1 MHLHDGG
8 LNPTS
13 HIHVPAIIIQS
24 HVASVIL
31 SDCDGHAT
39 AVSSQEPSVTG
50 KNDWVSGS
58 MSDGSGTQVTSCRP
72 PPGLVGSQCLNE
84 SQMQWS
90 AADTGAEACH
100 ARSPTQVDDVCPQDS
115 ISSPSSR
122 RQATFE
128 SGSLPEICAPVPTPK
143 LASCLKVSVSKSFV
157 ELAREVARLQ
167 GEPAG
172 KEEDSETSDE
182 SGRLLVPESARVVC
196 GRLHS
201 GLRLLVDH
209 LMCRDGFSE
218 ESLL

>member
-8 LNPTS
+8 LDPTS

-50 KNDWVSGS
+50 KDDWVSGS

-100 ARSPTQVDDVCPQDS
+100 ARTPTKVDDVCPEDS

-128 SGSLPEICAPVPTPK
+128 SESLPEICAPVPTPK
-143 LASCLKVSVSKSFV
+143 LASCLKRCQCQRVPWSWHAKLRGYKASP
-157 ELAREVARLQ
+157 LAKRRTAK
-167 GEPAG
+167 PATKAG
-172 KEEDSETSDE
+172 VY
-182 SGRLLVPESARVVC
+182 L
-196 GRLHS
+196 
-201 GLRLLVDH
+201 
-209 LMCRDGFSE
+209 CRSPHG
-218 ESLL
+218 